1 MFEWLWPLECSR
13 VMQVYLL
20 KLCYH
25 VPALCLGI
33 NLISIHHVIRPAFTK
48 PLNLSYSPEQ
58 ASHWWASR
66 GRQHVDNEK
75 QWERHKQ
82 QMKNLTAFPRMHLF
96 ERSSWMETGVCERL
110 CGGSWRFWPV
120 WFVYCI
126 GDLGQWSTSGTSH
139 NRAHTSTAL
148 RHPTRRL
155 GREWG
160 EGKETS
166 GFFLPLPLWDLGSC
180 AF

>member
-1 MFEWLWPLECSR
+1 MKQGPKSNGPPPP
-13 VMQVYLL
+13 VSG
-20 KLCYH
+20 YH

-33 NLISIHHVIRPAFTK
+33 NLIPLHHVIRPAFSK

-58 ASHWWASR
+58 TSHWWASQ
-66 GRQHVDNEK
+66 GRQHADNEK

-82 QMKNLTAFPRMHLF
+82 QMKNLTAFPRMHLSL
-96 ERSSWMETGVCERL
+96 RSSWMETGVCVRL
-110 CGGSWRFWPV
+110 CGGSWRFWPM
-120 WFVYCI
+120 WFVYCL

-139 NRAHTSTAL
+139 NRAHTSRAL

-155 GREWG
+155 GRDWG

-166 GFFLPLPLWDLGSC
+166 GVFLSLPLWDLGSC